1 MRTGYVPTSWA
12 EREHNAWV
20 AREVARTAANPAS
33 PANRAK
39 QRPTKTG

>member
-1 MRTGYVPTSWA
+1 VPPSWA

-20 AREVARTAANPAS
+20 AREVARTAANPANPAS